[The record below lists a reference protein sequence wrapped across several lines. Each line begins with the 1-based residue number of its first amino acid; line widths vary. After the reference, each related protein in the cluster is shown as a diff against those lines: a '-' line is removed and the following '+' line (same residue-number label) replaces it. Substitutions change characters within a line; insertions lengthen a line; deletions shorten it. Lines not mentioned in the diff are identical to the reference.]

1 MNQQFTGDFSLK
13 EVRLYP
19 LLDESKLAGNNKYL
33 DIKQLV
39 QEITLNESVISTSLY
54 CQLVIQDIGN
64 NIIGSLPLVGQER
77 IELVISTS
85 YANYNLNFYIYKID
99 GRAMREKNQLYVMHC
114 VSKEA
119 LINEYTRIRE
129 RVDAKKAEDFIEDK
143 LKIITGENTNS
154 NSTENRKFK
163 KLVKKDATL
172 YPFNMYV
179 PNWRLFDTAIW
190 MSRRSVSTDHKDSV
204 GYLFYETFEGYY
216 YRSVDAIFKSDP
228 YPNKN
233 TKYTFIQGNTNASKS
248 ELNNYRIFDYSSPK
262 AFDILEDL
270 RNGAFCHNALY
281 IDINNRNYR
290 NLRTNASTYWDNM
303 EHLEK
308 LTPFQDPQKELLEQ
322 PSRLIYRPTTIS
334 TFNWKDLS
342 NSEIQNLNN
351 IDDVNKSFEKSIYR
365 YYFLEYNKLEISI
378 PGDLKLRAGSVI
390 SVSIPSPQKSS
401 TGKVQEDARMSG
413 RYMVHSIRHTIINRT
428 ELRTFVTLSRDSF
441 GGNEISKATVTSG
454 DTF

>member
-1 MNQQFTGDFSLK
+1 
-13 EVRLYP
+13 
-19 LLDESKLAGNNKYL
+19 
-33 DIKQLV
+33 
-39 QEITLNESVISTSLY
+39 
-54 CQLVIQDIGN
+54 
-64 NIIGSLPLVGQER
+64 
-77 IELVISTS
+77 
-85 YANYNLNFYIYKID
+85 
-99 GRAMREKNQLYVMHC
+99 
-114 VSKEA
+114 
-119 LINEYTRIRE
+119 
-129 RVDAKKAEDFIEDK
+129 
-143 LKIITGENTNS
+143 
-154 NSTENRKFK
+154 
-163 KLVKKDATL
+163 
-172 YPFNMYV
+172 MYV